1 MRCASFI
8 KLIFIGFSSYLY
20 FVCFCKHTHN
30 RWDDWDED
38 EDEGTVSELVV
49 ECTRFA
55 ELLVSS
61 VSPSADISGFVG
73 KIGAS
78 TLTTR
83 HLAVLEWLLSNT

>member
-1 MRCASFI
+1 M
-8 KLIFIGFSSYLY
+8 
-20 FVCFCKHTHN
+20 
-30 RWDDWDED
+30 
-38 EDEGTVSELVV
+38 SELVV